1 MLDRE
6 DEWHLHLAV
15 VGVAAALVPDIRA
28 SRSGRLAPPRPLVVT
43 RASAEDVETAQ
54 LDAEERM
61 GKSLESLQGN
71 LATLRTGRAAPEIL
85 DRVVVDYYG
94 APTPL
99 QQLAGVSVPS
109 SSQLMVDP
117 YDKSAIADIEKALI
131 ESNLGLTPNN
141 DGAVIRLN
149 IPQLTQDRRKGLAKE
164 AKAIGEECK
173 VAVRNIRRDAIDNVK
188 KLEKN
193 KEISEDASKEGQDDI
208 QKLTDKFVKQID
220 ARIAEKEKEILKV

>member
-1 MLDRE
+1 MKCHL
-6 DEWHLHLAV
+6 HLHLAV
-15 VGVAAALVPDIRA
+15 VGVASALVPDIRA
-28 SRSGRLAPPRPLVVT
+28 SRYGRFAAPRPLVVT